1 MKCYICGKEFN
12 KVSNESR
19 HFHYRYARNMILC
32 EDCIKFYNEHK
43 VDINYKCPVCGKEFA
58 WYNGLKYR
66 TYEELSIIGQ
76 VVCKSCYIKQG
87 YKKRDETMMERYGV
101 SNPSQSKEVQEKR
114 KQTNLERYGV
124 ENASQA
130 KEVIEKRTQTFLR
143 RYGVTS
149 PGKLD
154 SVQEKMKSTNLER
167 YGVECTLSS
176 PEFQERIRQTNL
188 EKYGVEN
195 VSQSEEVKAKIKQ
208 TFIDHFGVD
217 NPMQVQKVKDKVKAT
232 MFDRYGVE
240 YALQNETSKEKFKQT
255 SLQHFGVENPLSSKE
270 VQEKR
275 KQTNLRRYG
284 VEHTLS
290 SKEVRDKSKQT
301 LIRKYG
307 VDQIMYS
314 EEIRDKV
321 AKSSRMS
328 KLEKKVAELL
338 KNREIPFKSQFTVKQ
353 NGHIHT
359 FDFAIY
365 SSDGTLTAL
374 IDTDGLFYHA
384 YLGDADGK
392 HQRDDYDF
400 IRTYCIPENVKF
412 IVIYEQHLDEGISEL
427 MKCLDVDYNEYL
439 KNIFEWCRSIE
450 FPYYKYDEH
459 SLRISYDKLCNYE
472 SFSYYGNIGGRIIR
486 HFHKSILHSYRK
498 GSLSPYNA
506 YHNDELLMK
515 VIKNR
520 FIYVNNL
527 EPARILEGFNI
538 SKLAPK
544 VSVFK
549 PTRAKTL
556 VQKYLSEYHEVF
568 DPFSGFSGRMLGVCA
583 SGKKYIGQDINQQ
596 IVNESNEIIEF
607 LNLDASITQQD
618 ILSSSGE
625 YECLFT
631 CSPYSDKEIWSNE
644 SVFKTCDE
652 WIDEC
657 LSRFKCNAY
666 LFVVDNTEK
675 YKNHIIEEIENKS
688 HFGKNKEYV
697 VLIKHTGIIK

>member
-32 EDCIKFYNEHK
+32 EDCIKYYNEHK
-43 VDINYKCPVCGKEFA
+43 EDINYKCPICGKEFP

-87 YKKRDETMMERYGV
+87 YKKKDKTMMDRYGV

-149 PGKLD
+149 PGKMD

-167 YGVECTLSS
+167 YGVECILSS
-176 PEFQERIRQTNL
+176 PEFQEKIRQTNFG
-188 EKYGVEN
+188 KYGVEN
-195 VSQSEEVKAKIKQ
+195 PGQAEEVKAKIKQ
-208 TFIDHFGVD
+208 TFIKHYGVE
-217 NPMQVQKVKDKVKAT
+217 NPMQVQEVKDKIKAT
-232 MFDRYGVE
+232 MIDRYGVE
-240 YALQNETSKEKFKQT
+240 YPLQNEASKEKYKQT
-255 SLQHFGVENPLSSKE
+255 SLERFGVEHPSRFKD

-275 KQTNLRRYG
+275 KQTNLERYG

-290 SKEVRDKSKQT
+290 SKEIREKSKQT
-301 LIRKYG
+301 LLKKYG
-307 VDQIMYS
+307 VEQIMHDP
-314 EEIRDKV
+314 ITRDKI
-321 AKSSRMS
+321 AKSAKMS

-338 KNREIPFKSQFTVKQ
+338 KNRNISFESQYTIKQ
-353 NGHIHT
+353 NGHIHS
-359 FDFAIY
+359 FDFGIFL
-365 SSDGTLTAL
+365 DDKLVAL
-374 IDTDGLFYHA
+374 VDTDGLFYHA
-384 YLGDADGK
+384 YCGDADGK

-400 IRTYCIPENVKF
+400 IRTYCVPDNVKF
-412 IVIYEQHLDEGISEL
+412 VVIYEQHLDEGITEL
-427 MKCLDVDYNEYL
+427 MKCLNVDYKKYL
-439 KNIFEWCRSIE
+439 QHIFNWCREIG
-450 FPYYKYDEH
+450 FPYYKYDEN
-459 SLRISYDKLCNYE
+459 SLIISYKKLCDYK
-472 SFSYYGNIGGRIIR
+472 SFSYYGNIGGRLIR

-498 GSLSPYNA
+498 GYLSPYNA
-506 YHNDELLMK
+506 YHNDDLLLK

-538 SKLAPK
+538 SKVAPK

-549 PTRAKTL
+549 PTRAKLL
-556 VQKYLSEYHEVF
+556 VEKYLSSFNEVF
-568 DPFSGFSGRMLGVCA
+568 DPFSGFSGRMLGVC
-583 SGKKYIGQDINQQ
+583 STGKKYIGQDINEQ
-596 IVNESNEIIEF
+596 IVNESKEIIEF
-607 LNLDASITQQD
+607 LKLDASVTQQD
-618 ILSSSGE
+618 IFNSSGK

-631 CSPYSDKEIWSNE
+631 CSPYSDKEIWGDE
-644 SVFKTCDE
+644 TVFKSCDE

-657 LSRFKCNAY
+657 ISRFECNAY

-675 YKNHIIEEIENKS
+675 YKEYIVEEISNKS
-688 HFGKNKEYV
+688 HFGKNTEYV
-697 VLIKHTGIIK
+697 ILLS

>member
-1 MKCYICGKEFN
+1 MKCYLCGKEFSR
-12 KVSNESR
+12 VSNESR
-19 HFHYRYARNMILC
+19 FFHNKYARNMILC
-32 EDCIKFYNEHK
+32 DDCIKYYNEHK
-43 VDINYKCPVCGKEFA
+43 IQLPYRCPICGKEFEHY
-58 WYNGLKYR
+58 YNLKFR
-66 TYEELSIIGQ
+66 KHEELACIGK
-76 VVCKSCYIKQG
+76 VVCKSCKIQQG
-87 YKKRDETMMERYGV
+87 YEKKDNTMLKKYGCV
-101 SNPSQSKEVQEKR
+101 NPSQSKDVQEKR

-130 KEVIEKRTQTFLR
+130 KEVIEKRKQTNLE

-154 SVQEKMKSTNLER
+154 SVQEKMKKTNLER

-195 VSQSEEVKAKIKQ
+195 PGQAKEVKAKIKQ
-208 TFIDHFGVD
+208 TFIEHFGTD
-217 NPMQVQKVKDKVKAT
+217 NPMQVQDVKDKVKKT
-232 MFDRYGVE
+232 MVDRYGVE
-240 YALQNETSKEKFKQT
+240 YALQTEESKEKYKQT
-255 SLQHFGVENPLSSKE
+255 SLEHFGVEHPSRSKD
-270 VQEKR
+270 VQEKK
-275 KQTNLRRYG
+275 KQTNLERYG

-290 SKEVRDKSKQT
+290 SKEIREKSKQT
-301 LIRKYG
+301 LLKKYG
-307 VDQIMYS
+307 VEQIMHDPTT
-314 EEIRDKV
+314 RDKI
-321 AKSSRMS
+321 AKSAKMS

-338 KNREIPFKSQFTVKQ
+338 KNRNISFESQYTIKQ
-353 NGHIHT
+353 NGHIHS
-359 FDFAIY
+359 FDFGIF
-365 SSDGTLTAL
+365 SDDKLVAL
-374 IDTDGLFYHA
+374 VDTDGLFYHA
-384 YLGDADGK
+384 YCGDADGK

-400 IRTYCIPENVKF
+400 IRTYCVPENVKF
-412 IVIYEQHLDEGISEL
+412 VVIYEQHLDEGIAEL
-427 MKCLDVDYNEYL
+427 MKSLNIDYEKYL
-439 KNIFEWCRSIE
+439 QHIFNWCREIG
-450 FPYYKYDEH
+450 FPYYRYDKN
-459 SLRISYDKLCNYE
+459 SLRISYKKLCDYE
-472 SFSYYGNIGGRIIR
+472 LFSYYGNIGGRLIR
-486 HFHKSILHSYRK
+486 HFHKSILLSHRK
-498 GSLSPYNA
+498 GYLSPYDA
-506 YHNDELLMK
+506 YHNDELLLK

-538 SKLAPK
+538 SKVAPK

-549 PTRAKTL
+549 PTRAKLL
-556 VQKYLSEYHEVF
+556 VEKYLSSFNEVF

-607 LNLDASITQQD
+607 LNINASITQQD

-675 YKNHIIEEIENKS
+675 YKNYIVEEIENKS

-697 VLIKHTGIIK
+697 VLIKHTDIIK